1 MTFIGQIEL
10 TKKKPPKVTE
20 NERAW
25 QDLYD
30 TLNHLIDAVNSKK
43 TTEVRRPGNLQGSV
57 GDLKVFKDKTDG
69 KYYLEAMTEDG
80 SARRE
85 LAITDK
91 DVRTGKGYYS
101 TSGIPG
107 EGGTGGSEDSRNVEQ
122 QLFEAIPWTNGTP
135 NNVVT
140 DSDGKLVVDN
150 VPGATVSNDNIAEA
164 NLVGDTKVFAAG
176 QKPNKTEINSDG
188 ELVADGTT
196 TSTKVANTAI
206 TVTDIIG
213 SSGQVFASNP
223 LTVAQGKNFT
233 FYQHQTIDGIPTALA
248 EGDMWFDTSDENK
261 MYRYKGTL
269 GTQNIVL
276 SGNGWYIVNA
286 VPTLDAITI
295 NASQVNAGTIAAAR
309 IATSSLTSANISATQ
324 INAGTIDA
332 ARIATSSLT
341 SANISANNINAGT
354 LSAAEINMSS
364 GTAKIETD
372 GNATFGSGNF
382 KIDSNGNIHIQGA
395 SANTG
400 NLYFHESNDTK
411 DYTGNAFRMF
421 HASSGN
427 VFKINYDANNRFE
440 LSDGGNL
447 TVQGEISF
455 GNMSTKDCKF
465 TRDSGR
471 IKVSLSSGSA
481 FYPAVNDS
489 HDLGRSS
496 SGYWDDVYATGGV
509 TTSSDSSLKNNIADS
524 TLGLNFIDS
533 LRPVSYKLNNKS
545 RTHYGLIAQE
555 VKSVLDSLSINT
567 NNFAGYVDPSVNED
581 EGPLALRYS
590 EFISPII
597 KAIQELKEEIEKLKT

>member
-10 TKKKPPKVTE
+10 TKKKPPKV
-20 NERAW
+20 NGDERAW

-43 TTEVRRPGNLQGSV
+43 TTELRRPGNLQGSV
-57 GDLKVFKDKTDG
+57 GDLKVFKDKTNG

-140 DSDGKLVVDN
+140 NSDGKLVVDN
-150 VPGATVSNDNIAEA
+150 VPGETVSNNNIAEA
-164 NLVGDTKVFAAG
+164 NIVGSGKTFAAG
-176 QKPNKTEINSDG
+176 QKPNKIEIDSDG
-188 ELVADGTT
+188 KFVSDGTT
-196 TSTKVANTAI
+196 SSTIISNTKII
-206 TVTDIIG
+206 TTDIVG
-213 SSGQVFASNP
+213 SSGQAFASNP
-223 LTVAQGKNFT
+223 LTAAVAAQSTADSALSTANGKNFT
-233 FYQHQTIDGIPTALA
+233 FYQDSIPTALA
-248 EGDMWFDTSDENK
+248 EGDMWFNTGDENK

-269 GTQNIVL
+269 GTQSIVT

-309 IATSSLTSANISATQ
+309 IATSSLTSANISA
-324 INAGTIDA
+324 
-332 ARIATSSLT
+332 
-341 SANISANNINAGT
+341 NNINAGT

-364 GTAKIETD
+364 GTARIETD

-421 HASSGN
+421 HASSGD

-567 NNFAGYVDPSVNED
+567 NNFAGYIDPSVNED

-590 EFISPII
+590 EFIAPII

>member
-10 TKKKPPKVTE
+10 TKKKPPKVSGD
-20 NERAW
+20 ERAW

-43 TTEVRRPGNLQGSV
+43 TTEIRRPGNLQGSI

-85 LAITDK
+85 LAINDK
-91 DVRTGKGYYS
+91 DVRTGQGYYS

-107 EGGTGGSEDSRNVEQ
+107 EGGTGGSDDTRNIEQ
-122 QLFEAIPWTNGTP
+122 QLFEAVPWTNGTP
-135 NNVVT
+135 NNVAI
-140 DSDGKLVVDN
+140 DSDGKIVIDDTA
-150 VPGATVSNDNIAEA
+150 GATVSNANIAETDI
-164 NLVGDTKVFAAG
+164 VGSGKTFSAG

-206 TVTDIIG
+206 TATDIIG

-233 FYQHQTIDGIPTALA
+233 FYQDSVPTALA
-248 EGDMWFDTSDENK
+248 EGDMWFNTGDENK

-269 GTQNIVL
+269 GTQSIVT

-309 IATSSLTSANISATQ
+309 IATSSLTSANISA
-324 INAGTIDA
+324 
-332 ARIATSSLT
+332 
-341 SANISANNINAGT
+341 NNINAGT

-364 GTAKIETD
+364 GTARIETD

-421 HASSGN
+421 HASSGD

-524 TLGLNFIDS
+524 TLGLNFINS

-567 NNFAGYVDPSVNED
+567 NNFAGYVDPSVNEE
-581 EGPLALRYS
+581 EGPLALRYT
-590 EFISPII
+590 EFISPMI
-597 KAIQELKEEIEKLKT
+597 KAIQELKAEVDALKGQ

>member
-1 MTFIGQIEL
+1 MTFIGQKES
-10 TKKKPPKVTE
+10 TKKKPPTVQ
-20 NERAW
+20 NDHRAW
-25 QDLYD
+25 EDVYD
-30 TLNHLIDAVNSKK
+30 ILNHLIDSVNSKK
-43 TTEVRRPGNLQGSV
+43 TTELRQP
-57 GDLKVFKDKTDG
+57 GDLHNSIGDIRVFKDKTDN
-69 KYYLEAMTEDG
+69 KYYMETMTEDG
-80 SARRE
+80 NARRE
-85 LAITDK
+85 LEISDK

-101 TSGIPG
+101 TSSAS
-107 EGGTGGSEDSRNVEQ
+107 EGGGLTASNDSRSSEQ
-122 QLFEAIPWTNGTP
+122 KLF
-135 NNVVT
+135 
-140 DSDGKLVVDN
+140 DN
-150 VPGATVSNDNIAEA
+150 VPWTDGKPNNTSIDSNGNIVNDNVTGATVSNNNITEA
-164 NLVGDTKVFAAG
+164 NLVGDTKVFADG
-176 QKPNKTEINSDG
+176 QKPNKTEVNSDG
-188 ELVADGTT
+188 ELVSNGTT

-206 TVTDIIG
+206 TATDIIG

-233 FYQHQTIDGIPTALA
+233 FYQDSQPTALTT
-248 EGDMWFDTSDENK
+248 GDMWFDTNDENK
-261 MYRYKGTL
+261 MYRW
-269 GTQNIVL
+269 
-276 SGNGWYIVNA
+276 SGSAWNIVNA

-364 GTAKIETD
+364 GTARIETD

-421 HASSGN
+421 HASSGD

-440 LSDGGNL
+440 LADSGNL
-447 TVQGEISF
+447 SVQGTIAF
-455 GNMSTKDCKF
+455 GDMSTNDCKF
-465 TRDSGR
+465 ERASGNG
-471 IKVSLSSGSA
+471 IKVYFTNNGSLHPEAS
-481 FYPAVNDS
+481 DL
-489 HDLGRSS
+489 HDLGRSDAQ
-496 SGYWDDVYATGGV
+496 WDDVHAHDLVNFSDRNRKESIAT
-509 TTSSDSSLKNNIADS
+509 S
-524 TLGLNFIDS
+524 TLGLDFINA
-533 LRPVSYKLNNKS
+533 LNPVSYVVKGKT

-567 NNFAGYVDPSVNED
+567 NNFAGYVDPSVNGD
-581 EGPLALRYS
+581 EGPLGLRYRQ
-590 EFISPII
+590 FIAPII

>member
-122 QLFEAIPWTNGTP
+122 QLFEAIPWTSGTP
-135 NNVVT
+135 NNAVT
-140 DSDGKLVVDN
+140 NSDGVLVIDN
-150 VPGATVSNDNIAEA
+150 VPGETVSNNNITEA
-164 NLVGDTKVFAAG
+164 NLVGDTKVFADG

-196 TSTKVANTAI
+196 TSTKVSNTAI
-206 TVTDIIG
+206 ITTDIIG
-213 SSGQVFASNP
+213 SGSQVFASNP
-223 LTVAQGKNFT
+223 LTAANTAQTAANTAQTAANNAQSTANSALSTAGSKNVS
-233 FYQHQTIDGIPTALA
+233 FYQNTVPTSGVKA
-248 EGDMWFDTSDENK
+248 GDMWFDTGNGNL
-261 MYRYKGTL
+261 MYRAVIDNSNEISTSEWAL
-269 GTQNIVL
+269 
-276 SGNGWYIVNA
+276 VNA
-286 VPTLDAITI
+286 IPTLAAI
-295 NASQVNAGTIAAAR
+295 S
-309 IATSSLTSANISATQ
+309 ISA
-324 INAGTIDA
+324 
-332 ARIATSSLT
+332 S
-341 SANISANNINAGT
+341 NINSGAVTSGKINVGT
-354 LSAAEINMSS
+354 LSAISADMGSITAGSINIGS
-364 GTAKIETD
+364 GKSELQSGGDAKFASGAIKFD
-372 GNATFGSGNF
+372 GNGNVHF
-382 KIDSNGNIHIQGA
+382 QGDA
-395 SANTG
+395 SAG
-400 NLYFHESNDTK
+400 GVIYFHAGNDTK
-411 DYTGNAFRMF
+411 NYTDSAFRL
-421 HASSGN
+421 HHNESGN
-427 VFKINYDANNRFE
+427 VLTINYDGSNRLFLE
-440 LSDGGNL
+440 NDGDL
-447 TVQGEISF
+447 RIQGSNFSF
-455 GNMSTKDCKF
+455 GTLSNNDTGF
-465 TRDSGR
+465 EY
-471 IKVSLSSGSA
+471 SSGHMFINMGDA
-481 FYPAVNDS
+481 AYKFKPNRDDKFDFGD
-489 HDLGRSS
+489 HDKR
-496 SGYWDDVYATGGV
+496 WDDIYATNA
-509 TTSSDSSLKNNIADS
+509 TISTSDVNLKNTITDS

-555 VKSVLDSLSINT
+555 VKTTLDSLSVNT
-567 NNFAGYVDPSVNED
+567 QDFAGYVDPSVTNND
-581 EGPLALRYS
+581 DSGPLGLRYS
-590 EFISPII
+590 EFIAPII